1 MHANFKIQSINQQ
14 NSNMQTIDVRKVT
27 SRKEQDDYVRLPK
40 YIYANC
46 PQWVPDLD
54 CDVRAQLDHRKNLEP
69 GTFHIQPFVAYRNDV
84 PLGRIV
90 GIVNHKANERWQQRV
105 VRFGQI
111 EFIDDVNVS
120 QALIEAVERWG
131 RTFGMD
137 IMQGPMGIT
146 DFDKEGMLIEDFHL
160 TGTVNTIY
168 NHDYYPVHLSALGFQ
183 KAVDWVQIRVEIPN
197 EVSARYARTAQY
209 VRENMGLRV
218 VKLSDTG
225 INKRHYGEQAMRLFN
240 EAYKSIFGFVAL
252 SEAQIATFLDRYLPI
267 LDPKMVPIVI
277 NEQYEVVGAAVTIG
291 SLTRALQKTGGQLWP
306 TGWWHLLKALKW
318 RHEDTV
324 EMLLVGVRPD
334 YQGMGVNALFFDDLI
349 PIYNQLGFKWAE
361 TGPQLEDNMREL
373 SQWKPLK
380 PEFVKRR
387 RCYIK
392 KI

>member
-1 MHANFKIQSINQQ
+1 MHANFKIQSIYQQ

-54 CDVRAQLDHRKNLEP
+54 CDVRALLEHRKNLEP

-146 DFDKEGMLIEDFHL
+146 DFDKEGMLIEDFHM
-160 TGTVNTIY
+160 TGTMNTIY

-183 KAVDWVQIRVEIPN
+183 KAVDWVQIRVEIPK
-197 EVSARYARTAQY
+197 EVPARYARTAQY
-209 VRENMGLRV
+209 VREKMGLRV
-218 VKLSDTG
+218 VKLSDTS
-225 INKRHYGEQAMRLFN
+225 IDKRLYAEQAMRLFN
-240 EAYKSIFGFVAL
+240 EAYKPIFGFAAL